1 MLELRASKMANL
13 EIICGTYEEFLIGYR
28 LKPSKDVSTIL
39 AVKKLILICHI
50 LIAEI
55 QKQV

>member
-1 MLELRASKMANL
+1 MANL